1 MKKWLIPLTVA
12 AFCVSACD
20 DKNSTQ
26 ATAEKP
32 QVENTQSQKMRKYY
46 RLQPWLPHG
55 KSIALTRINQA

>member
-32 QVENTQSQKMRKYY
+32 QVENTQSQKCGNITACNRGCPM
-46 RLQPWLPHG
+46 G
-55 KSIALTRINQA
+55 NQ